1 MVKHSTYPA
10 PPSFPLEMNCSNE
23 EQNSVP
29 FIWISDN
36 GVFSQLVTTFFP
48 TACLHEIK
56 GGIFSACSR
65 LTEWNELHS
74 HSHCSR
80 HFLHIPHYGDKIS
93 MADGVFNIVIFFNL
107 SWAVRGNAVKTA
119 SACLSVCQ
127 HCRPQ
132 CCSQDARQVLGED
145 KTAELK
151 SLSEES
157 KGFRHLLRS
166 QGSSEEL
173 TTDQVGK
180 IKVIR
185 SPLKSVNFARY
196 CQVLK
201 ARSVLCRVSHF
212 ATFWKHL
219 LSFLLYLSLSTSIFP
234 LWFSRIK
241 ELKVIFLLCLIMT
254 VQPPQMVIKLS
265 YRSEKFYYICRVFS
279 FYMPAARILY
289 VYS

>member
-1 MVKHSTYPA
+1 M
-10 PPSFPLEMNCSNE
+10 
-23 EQNSVP
+23 
-29 FIWISDN
+29 
-36 GVFSQLVTTFFP
+36 
-48 TACLHEIK
+48 
-56 GGIFSACSR
+56 
-65 LTEWNELHS
+65 
-74 HSHCSR
+74 
-80 HFLHIPHYGDKIS
+80 
-93 MADGVFNIVIFFNL
+93 
-107 SWAVRGNAVKTA
+107 RGNAVKTA

-201 ARSVLCRVSHF
+201 ARSVLCRVSHLPVLK
-212 ATFWKHL
+212 T
-219 LSFLLYLSLSTSIFP
+219 SFI
-234 LWFSRIK
+234 
-241 ELKVIFLLCLIMT
+241 
-254 VQPPQMVIKLS
+254 
-265 YRSEKFYYICRVFS
+265 FS
-279 FYMPAARILY
+279 FVLVIINFHISIMIL
-289 VYS
+289 